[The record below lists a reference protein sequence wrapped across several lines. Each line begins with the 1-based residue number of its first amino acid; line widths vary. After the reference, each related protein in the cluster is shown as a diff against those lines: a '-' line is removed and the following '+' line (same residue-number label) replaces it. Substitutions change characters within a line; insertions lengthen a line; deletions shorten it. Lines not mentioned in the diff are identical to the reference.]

1 MSRAI
6 CGGLLEPL
14 TADCAT
20 TAMVSAQRVYN
31 SVCHIVIIIVE
42 GLKEYFVCCKDVET
56 FNCFKG
62 LCVCVGCAY
71 ETWVQSVNFFDHIKV

>member
-62 LCVCVGCAY
+62 LCVCVWDVLMKLG
-71 ETWVQSVNFFDHIKV
+71 VNFFDHIKV